1 MFEYFNAHPKGLRVK
16 DCVKRAL
23 TVATGEDY
31 MEIQRQLNKLKRELG
46 AEHYNDNIVWKKFIQ
61 NKGWKEFTF
70 QAIKGQ
76 KRMNGERFCESY
88 KKGTYVLNMAGHLS
102 VCKNGII
109 YDTWN
114 CSQKC
119 VYKAWFVE

>member
-1 MFEYFNAHPKGLRVK
+1 MYKFFNAHPKGLRVK

-31 MEIQRQLNKLKRELG
+31 MEIQRQLNRLKRELG
-46 AEHYNDNIVWKKFIQ
+46 AEHYNDNVVWKKFIS

-70 QAIKGQ
+70 QAVKGQ
-76 KRMNGERFCESY
+76 KRMNGESFCESY
-88 KKGTYVLNMAGHLS
+88 PKGTYVLSMAGHLS
-102 VCKNGII
+102 VCKDGVI

-119 VYKAWFVE
+119 VYKAWLVG

>member
-1 MFEYFNAHPKGLRVK
+1 MYKFFNAHPKGLRVT

-31 MEIQRQLNKLKRELG
+31 MEIQRQLNRLKRELG
-46 AEHYNDNIVWKKFIQ
+46 VEHYNDNVVWKKFIS

-70 QAIKGQ
+70 QAVKGQ
-76 KRMNGERFCESY
+76 KRMNGESFCESY
-88 KKGTYVLNMAGHLS
+88 PKGTYVLSMAGHLS
-102 VCKNGII
+102 VCKNGVI

-119 VYKAWFVE
+119 VYKAWLVG